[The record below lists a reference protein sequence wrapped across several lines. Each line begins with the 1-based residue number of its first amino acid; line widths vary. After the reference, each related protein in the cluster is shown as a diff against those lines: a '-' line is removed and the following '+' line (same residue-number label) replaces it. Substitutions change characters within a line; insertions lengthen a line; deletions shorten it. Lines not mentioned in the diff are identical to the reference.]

1 MRLHVP
7 SSSAETQR
15 EIQSTELG
23 AISVCVCCSTV
34 GKSSDLDMR
43 GRCVGGAR
51 VVRGRC
57 VGDAWEVRGR
67 CVGDAR
73 VVPAGVQ
80 GLCVMGS
87 RGAAW

>member
-23 AISVCVCCSTV
+23 DISVCVCCRIV
-34 GKSSDLDMR
+34 GKSSDLI
-43 GRCVGGAR
+43 
-51 VVRGRC
+51 C

-67 CVGDAR
+67 CVGGAR
-73 VVPAGVQ
+73 EARGRRVGGAWEVRGS
-80 GLCVMGS
+80 CVRGCKGS
-87 RGAAW
+87 A

>member
-1 MRLHVP
+1 MRLHVT
-7 SSSAETQR
+7 SSNAETQR

-43 GRCVGGAR
+43 GRCVGGA
-51 VVRGRC
+51 
-57 VGDAWEVRGR
+57 WEVRGR
-67 CVGDAR
+67 HIGGAWEVHAG
-73 VVPAGVQ
+73 VQGVQ

-87 RGAAW
+87 RGSAL

>member
-23 AISVCVCCSTV
+23 DISVCVCCRIV
-34 GKSSDLDMR
+34 GKSSDLI
-43 GRCVGGAR
+43 
-51 VVRGRC
+51 C

-67 CVGDAR
+67 PVGGAR
-73 VVPAGVQ
+73 VVHAGVQ

-87 RGAAW
+87 RGSAW